1 MFQLLKGNLQ
11 GAYLIHCNKFNK
23 MTHQMY
29 PKTLLANTF
38 NVTSR
43 VLNLVTRYVEPAAG
57 MYQIYSLMMNVLRV
71 ETRYNEVW
79 C

>member
-1 MFQLLKGNLQ
+1 
-11 GAYLIHCNKFNK
+11 